1 MLEVENINTYYWNT
15 HILWGVSLNVPQG
28 SIVAMLGRNGMGKT
42 TIIRSITGLT
52 PPRDGVIRFKDQEI
66 GGLEPYQVSRKGI
79 SLVPQGRIVFPSL
92 TVKENLLIGAR
103 KNGAKGN
110 GNGGGDTWDLRKV
123 YDLFPILEER
133 QSFHANLLSGGEQ
146 QMLAVARSLMTN
158 PDLLIM
164 DEPSEGLAP
173 RVIKQIGD
181 TISALKG
188 KHTVFLAEQNFNMA
202 MSVADYVYIVSNG
215 KIVWEG
221 KPEALEN
228 DEETKQSCLGV

>member
-1 MLEVENINTYYWNT
+1 MLEVESINTYYWNT
-15 HILWGVSLNVPQG
+15 HVLWDVSLKVPHG

-42 TIIRSITGLT
+42 TIIRSIMGLT
-52 PPRDGVIRFKDQEI
+52 PPRDGVIRFKDQQI
-66 GGLEPYQVSRKGI
+66 SGLEPYQISRKGI

-103 KNGAKGN
+103 AAKGN
-110 GNGGGDTWDLRKV
+110 GDGRGDAWNLDRV
-123 YDLFPILEER
+123 YDLFPILKER
-133 QSFHANLLSGGEQ
+133 QGFHANLLSGGEQ

-173 RVIKQIGD
+173 KVIKQIGD
-181 TISALKG
+181 VITHLKG
-188 KHTVFLAEQNFNMA
+188 RLTVFLAEQNFNMA

-215 KIVWEG
+215 SIVYESR
-221 KPEALEN
+221 PEELKDN
-228 DEETKQSCLGV
+228 EEIKQSCLGV

>member
-1 MLEVENINTYYWNT
+1 MLEVENINTYYWAS
-15 HILWGVSLNVPQG
+15 HILRDVSLKVPQG

-42 TIIRSITGLT
+42 TIIRSIMGLT
-52 PPRDGVIRFKDQEI
+52 PPRDGVIRFKDEKI
-66 GGLEPYQVSRKGI
+66 SGLEPYQISRKGI

-103 KNGAKGN
+103 ETKNGDSWNLA
-110 GNGGGDTWDLRKV
+110 KV

-133 QSFHANLLSGGEQ
+133 RSFHANLLSGGEQ

-181 TISALKG
+181 VITALKG
-188 KHTVFLAEQNFNMA
+188 KLTVFLAEQNFNMA
-202 MSVADYVYIVSNG
+202 ISVADHVYIVSNG
-215 KIVWEG
+215 AIVYEG
-221 KPEALEN
+221 NPEELKN
-228 DEETKQSCLGV
+228 DEETKQTCLGV

>member
-15 HILWGVSLNVPQG
+15 HILWDVSLEVPHG
-28 SIVAMLGRNGMGKT
+28 SIVAMLGRNGMGKS

-52 PPRDGVIRFKDQEI
+52 PPRDGTIRFKDEKI
-66 GGLEPYQVSRKGI
+66 SGLESYQISRRGI

-103 KNGAKGN
+103 GNKGN
-110 GNGGGDTWDLRKV
+110 GNGSGDGWDLKKV
-123 YDLFPILEER
+123 YELFPILDER

-181 TISALKG
+181 VITHLKG
-188 KHTVFLAEQNFNMA
+188 KLTVFLAEQNFNMA

-215 KIVWEG
+215 KIVWDG
-221 KPEALEN
+221 KPEALQDN
-228 DEETKQSCLGV
+228 DEVKQSCLGV

>member
-1 MLEVENINTYYWNT
+1 MLDVENINTYYWAS
-15 HILWGVSLNVPQG
+15 HILRDVSLTVPQG

-42 TIIRSITGLT
+42 TIIRSIMGLT
-52 PPRDGVIRFKDQEI
+52 PPRDGVIRFKDEKI
-66 GGLEPYQVSRKGI
+66 SGLEPYQISRRGI

-92 TVKENLLIGAR
+92 TVKENLQIGAR
-103 KNGAKGN
+103 ETKNGDSWN
-110 GNGGGDTWDLRKV
+110 LTKV
-123 YDLFPILEER
+123 YDLFPILKER

-181 TISALKG
+181 VITGLKG
-188 KHTVFLAEQNFNMA
+188 KLTVFLAEQNFNMA
-202 MSVADYVYIVSNG
+202 ISVADYVYIVSNG
-215 KIVWEG
+215 SIVYES
-221 KPEALEN
+221 KPEELRDN
-228 DEETKQSCLGV
+228 EEIKQSCLGV

>member
-1 MLEVENINTYYWNT
+1 MLKVEHINTYYWQS
-15 HILWGVSLNVPQG
+15 HVLWDVSLEVPHG
-28 SIVAMLGRNGMGKT
+28 SIVAILGRNGMGKT

-52 PPRDGVIRFKDQEI
+52 PPRDGAVRFKDQLI
-66 GGLEPYQVSRKGI
+66 SGLEPFRIAKKGI
-79 SLVPQGRIVFPSL
+79 SLVPQGRMVFPSL
-92 TVKENLLIGAR
+92 TVKENLLVGAR
-103 KNGAKGN
+103 ETRNGDSWN
-110 GNGGGDTWDLRKV
+110 LDKV
-123 YDLFPILEER
+123 YDLFPILKER
-133 QSFHANLLSGGEQ
+133 QRFHANLLSGGEQ
-146 QMLAVARSLMTN
+146 SMLAVARSLMTN

-188 KHTVFLAEQNFNMA
+188 QLTVFLAEQNFNMA
-202 MSVADYVYIVSNG
+202 MSVADFVYIVSNG

-221 KPEALEN
+221 KPESLQN

>member
-1 MLEVENINTYYWNT
+1 MLEVENINTYYWAS
-15 HILWGVSLNVPQG
+15 HILRDVSLKVPQG

-42 TIIRSITGLT
+42 TIIRSIMGLT
-52 PPRDGVIRFKDQEI
+52 PPRDGVIRFKDEKI
-66 GGLEPYQVSRKGI
+66 SGLEPYQISRKGI

-103 KNGAKGN
+103 ETKNGDSWNLA
-110 GNGGGDTWDLRKV
+110 KV

-133 QSFHANLLSGGEQ
+133 RSFHANLLSGGEQ

-181 TISALKG
+181 VITHLKG
-188 KHTVFLAEQNFNMA
+188 KLTVFLAEQNFNMA
-202 MSVADYVYIVSNG
+202 ISVADYVYIVSNG
-215 KIVWEG
+215 SIVYEG
-221 KPEALEN
+221 KPEDLKN
-228 DEETKQSCLGV
+228 DEETKQTCLGV

>member
-1 MLEVENINTYYWNT
+1 MLTVENINTYYWQT
-15 HILWGVSLNVPQG
+15 HVLWDVSLKVPHG
-28 SIVAMLGRNGMGKT
+28 GIVAMLGRNGMGKT

-52 PPRDGVIRFKDQEI
+52 PPRDGAITFNGETI
-66 GGLEPYQVSRKGI
+66 NGLEPHRISRKGI

-103 KNGAKGN
+103 KQPDGN
-110 GNGGGDTWDLRKV
+110 GNGAWGLRRV
-123 YDLFPILEER
+123 YELFPILEER

-146 QMLAVARSLMTN
+146 SMLAVARSLMTN
-158 PDLLIM
+158 PGLLIM

-181 TISALKG
+181 TITALKG
-188 KHTVFLAEQNFNMA
+188 QLTVLLAEQNYNMA
-202 MSVADYVYIVSNG
+202 VSVADYVYIVSNG

-221 KPEALEN
+221 KPEALES
-228 DEETKQSCLGV
+228 DEATKQSCLGV